1 METPNALKSKPV
13 NCTPKSS
20 VNAGASGYKTP
31 KPMSA
36 SLRDRL
42 KKSRRS
48 FNASLS
54 VAKRLKVDPEEDN
67 RTDSAGVKE
76 TENADMSNNELCERD
91 HQTDITGNQ
100 TGKPATREG
109 APVSEV
115 PGDGREPE
123 QSDLLQLRDT
133 LRREVREKTET
144 LRRLKMAKMYRRK
157 NDLTQVTGLIHKWR
171 HCCQAVLYELQ
182 AALPVNGQKASLS
195 QLLDHLG
202 LEDHVLHFDRSE
214 DDFRD

>member
-1 METPNALKSKPV
+1 MV
-13 NCTPKSS
+13 FQ
-20 VNAGASGYKTP
+20 
-31 KPMSA
+31 PMSA

-48 FNASLS
+48 FNAPLS

-67 RTDSAGVKE
+67 RTDSAEVKE
-76 TENADMSNNELCERD
+76 TENADMSNNELCETD
-91 HQTDITGNQ
+91 HKTCITGNQ
-100 TGKPATREG
+100 TGKLATREG

-123 QSDLLQLRDT
+123 QCDLLQLRDT

-157 NDLTQVTGLIHKWR
+157 VEILNIYIHFIYLASS
-171 HCCQAVLYELQ
+171 QLQ
-182 AALPVNGQKASLS
+182 AYCPYPQSYTLS
-195 QLLDHLG
+195 PFKH
-202 LEDHVLHFDRSE
+202 RWYS
-214 DDFRD
+214 